1 MKQLSFSLSFYLLI
15 YWLKH
20 NKLPFFTCRMAL
32 FWLKRNVSMAPN

>member
-20 NKLPFFTCRMAL
+20 NKLPFFYMSDGFVLAEAQR
-32 FWLKRNVSMAPN
+32 FNGP